1 MYIIIGL
8 WFWKCFASLDSIVPI
23 FSWSFLSFF
32 QLSLF
37 ERKQPCNIGKSLWN
51 TEVIRCFSI
60 IWGER
65 PLANML
71 WRVTNVI
78 PLPTWWKN
86 FTFLSMKK
94 IWRKMYAKWFMNC
107 LINQM
112 TPNTKPFLI
121 LWTFISHFECF
132 VG

>member
-1 MYIIIGL
+1 MYVIIGL
-8 WFWKCFASLDSIVPI
+8 WFWKCFASFNSIVPI
-23 FSWSFLSFF
+23 FPWNFLYSF

-37 ERKQPCNIGKSLWN
+37 KRKQPCNIGKSLWN
-51 TEVIRCFSI
+51 TQVIRCFSI

-71 WRVTNVI
+71 WGSQMWY
-78 PLPTWWKN
+78 PCQLWWKN

-94 IWRKMYAKWFMNC
+94 IWRKMYAKWCMNC